1 MRRPVRHPRL
11 AGTAAALAALAVLVA
26 PAAPAAAHNSLASAV
41 PAADARLTTPPS
53 EITVRFLQKLNPDL
67 TTVVL
72 SDAAR
77 RVVPT
82 GAPVVAG
89 TRATVT
95 VAEAL
100 PDGAYTV
107 AYRVV
112 STDGHPVQGSYRF
125 TVAGPAATAPTPADG
140 TPTAPA
146 QASAPPTAPPTAA
159 PASSGAAG
167 AAGPVARGGGPG
179 PLAGAAGV
187 ALVAS
192 ALAGGALVAVLALRR
207 RRAR

>member
-1 MRRPVRHPRL
+1 MRRPVRHPRV
-11 AGTAAALAALAVLVA
+11 AGAAAALATLAVLVA
-26 PAAPAAAHNSLASAV
+26 PAAPAAAHNSLASAT
-41 PAADARLTTPPS
+41 PAADARLATPPS
-53 EITVRFLQKLNPDL
+53 EITVRFLQKLNPEL

-77 RVVPT
+77 QVVPT
-82 GAPVVAG
+82 GVPVVAG

-100 PDGAYTV
+100 PDGTYTV

-125 TVAGPAATAPTPADG
+125 TVADPAATAAAPVGPP
-140 TPTAPA
+140 PTA
-146 QASAPPTAPPTAA
+146 APPTAAPPTAA
-159 PASSGAAG
+159 PASGAAARVG
-167 AAGPVARGGGPG
+167 RDGGRGPVTV
-179 PLAGAAGV
+179 AAGV
-187 ALVAS
+187 ALLAG
-192 ALAGGALVAVLALRR
+192 ALAGGALAAVRVRRR

>member
-1 MRRPVRHPRL
+1 MRRPARHLRL
-11 AGTAAALAALAVLVA
+11 AGAAATLAALAVLVA
-26 PAAPAAAHNSLASAV
+26 PAAPAAAHNSLASAT
-41 PAADARLTTPPS
+41 PAADARLATPPS

-72 SDAAR
+72 SDATR

-82 GAPVVAG
+82 GVPVVAG

-95 VAEAL
+95 VAEPL
-100 PDGAYTV
+100 PDGTYTV

-125 TVAGPAATAPTPADG
+125 TVADPAATAA
-140 TPTAPA
+140 APA
-146 QASAPPTAPPTAA
+146 SPPPTAA
-159 PASSGAAG
+159 PPTAVPSSGAAG
-167 AAGPVARGGGPG
+167 GAAARAGRDGGPG
-179 PLAGAAGV
+179 PLTVAAGV
-187 ALVAS
+187 AL
-192 ALAGGALVAVLALRR
+192 LAGTLVGGALAAVRVRRR

>member
-1 MRRPVRHPRL
+1 MRRPVRHPRV
-11 AGTAAALAALAVLVA
+11 AGAAAALAALAVLVA
-26 PAAPAAAHNSLASAV
+26 PAAPAAAHNSLASAT
-41 PAADARLTTPPS
+41 PAADARLATPPS
-53 EITVRFLQKLNPDL
+53 EITVRFLQKLNPEL

-82 GAPVVAG
+82 GVPVVAG

-95 VAEAL
+95 VAEPL
-100 PDGAYTV
+100 PDGTYTV

-125 TVAGPAATAPTPADG
+125 TVADPAATAA
-140 TPTAPA
+140 APV
-146 QASAPPTAPPTAA
+146 SPPPTAA
-159 PASSGAAG
+159 PASGAAER
-167 AAGPVARGGGPG
+167 AGRDGGPG
-179 PLAGAAGV
+179 PITVAAGV
-187 ALVAS
+187 ALLAC
-192 ALAGGALVAVLALRR
+192 ALVGGALAAGRVLRR

>member
-1 MRRPVRHPRL
+1 MRRPVRHPRV
-11 AGTAAALAALAVLVA
+11 AGAAAALAALAVLVA
-26 PAAPAAAHNSLASAV
+26 PAAPAAAHNSLASAT
-41 PAADARLTTPPS
+41 PAADARLATPPS

-82 GAPVVAG
+82 GVPVVAG

-95 VAEAL
+95 VAEPL
-100 PDGAYTV
+100 PDGTYTV

-125 TVAGPAATAPTPADG
+125 TVADPAATAA
-140 TPTAPA
+140 APV
-146 QASAPPTAPPTAA
+146 SPPPTAA
-159 PASSGAAG
+159 PASGAAG
-167 AAGPVARGGGPG
+167 RAGRDGGPG
-179 PLAGAAGV
+179 PLTVAAGV
-187 ALVAS
+187 ALLAC
-192 ALAGGALVAVLALRR
+192 ALVGGALAAGRVLRR